1 MDKPAVITVHRER
14 LLKIA
19 LWLAVFTITYNV
31 AEGMISTIF
40 GYGDETITL
49 FGFGL
54 DSFVEVIS
62 GIGIFHM
69 VWRMRRHRDE
79 PWGNFEKRA
88 LQVTGTA
95 FYILA
100 AGLVVTAVLFIIYQK
115 SPETTVV
122 GIVISSISIATMYF
136 LYRFKMETG
145 KKLGSEPVM
154 ADASCTRSCLYLSI
168 ILLASS
174 LLYEI
179 FHVGYIDGIGAVLIA
194 VYAFREGRESFEKA
208 RTGTCEC
215 SKNGGG
221 HGRKTMGAS
230 ESDNKEGPDCGCADD
245 SSSGSICC

>member
-1 MDKPAVITVHRER
+1 MTKQSTASEESKRDR
-14 LLKIA
+14 LLKTA

-31 AEGMISTIF
+31 IEGVISTVF
-40 GYGDETITL
+40 GYGDETIAL

-69 VWRMRRHRDE
+69 VLRMRRHREE

-100 AGLVVTAVLFIIYQK
+100 AGLAVTSVLFIIYQK
-115 SPETTVV
+115 RPDTTVP
-122 GIVISSISIATMYF
+122 GIIISSISIVTMYF
-136 LYRFKMETG
+136 LYRFKMQTG

-154 ADASCTRSCLYLSI
+154 ADANCTKSCLYLSV

-179 FHVGYIDGIGAVLIA
+179 FHIGYIDSIGASLIA

-208 RTGTCEC
+208 RTGTCGCAE
-215 SKNGGG
+215 NGKG
-221 HGRKTMGAS
+221 HGCHVMDK
-230 ESDNKEGPDCGCADD
+230 NN
-245 SSSGSICC
+245 